1 MLNRTAIAFPLV
13 LAGLMA
19 LLTFWIYQTVE
30 EQGVVK
36 NGSNRHDPDYMMEN
50 FVTTQTD
57 TTGKLRYILAA
68 SKMVHYPD
76 DDTTVLEQ
84 PKFTQFST
92 DKPYTKVKGKSANVS
107 PNGEE
112 IEIIDDVVVVRE
124 AFGEKGEMTVLTD
137 RLTVFPE
144 QDLAKTDRPVVIKQ
158 APKTVIHAT
167 GMIYDKKKKTMK
179 LLNRVKAHYEKPISK
194 TGR

>member
-1 MLNRTAIAFPLV
+1 MLNRTAIVFPLV

-30 EQGVVK
+30 EQGSK
-36 NGSNRHDPDYMMEN
+36 IDGSNRHDPDYFMEN

-57 TTGKLRYILAA
+57 IEGKLSYVLAA
-68 SKMVHYPD
+68 AKMTHYPD
-76 DDTTVLEQ
+76 DDTTELEQ
-84 PKFTQFST
+84 PKFTQYTT
-92 DKPYTKVKGKSANVS
+92 DKPYTKIEGRHANVS
-107 PNGEE
+107 PDGEE
-112 IEIIDDVVVVRE
+112 IEILDDVVVIRE
-124 AFGEKGEMTVLTD
+124 AFGEKGEMHVFTDKLT
-137 RLTVFPE
+137 LFPN

-179 LLNRVKAHYEKPISK
+179 LLKRVNAHYEQPKRK
-194 TGR
+194 KK